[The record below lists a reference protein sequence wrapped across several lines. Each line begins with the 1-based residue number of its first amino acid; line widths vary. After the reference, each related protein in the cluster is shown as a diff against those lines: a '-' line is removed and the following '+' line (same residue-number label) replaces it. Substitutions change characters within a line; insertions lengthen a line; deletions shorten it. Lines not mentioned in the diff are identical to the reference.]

1 MSKAAAAVA
10 PPLVPVES
18 PVPGVNLTLATLLV
32 EAIKRRRKQLSS
44 LTKHNQD
51 DTSLQ
56 NIGNKATDATTA
68 FLNELRNQTESS
80 RRQKDNNKSSAN
92 APINSIKFLLDV
104 LSNDTNSLHLR
115 RSSLALIREILL
127 RSSDARAYVA
137 DGDTL
142 LQFVSIVESVED
154 VGDDCVSGGR
164 GGINETRLSPAA
176 LFQQESIE
184 FMQQLAFRYGQLYPK
199 FTVASRLLGDRV
211 SSQHVQIDSHNIG
224 TGTNEDGRRN
234 SQRQNIHLFRR
245 KRDEA
250 LEYGF
255 KACRSVER
263 LICRAENCFKVL
275 IPRWGGFN
283 TVDNSDANE
292 QLEGKIR
299 SDDSL
304 ANASSGNQIPDDAS
318 VDLEDDDSIE
328 WEEGD
333 DDGLLPDEEAVGDN
347 INSAKDLDS
356 SHVGAVAQTLAVMER
371 SGTLLDGKLSVQV
384 GKPVANGSSETEA
397 IAVDTQEGD
406 AKADARLELEA
417 IVKKISSKRI
427 KRLSQWIHAL
437 TYADGLMERAVADPA
452 SGNVGKGG
460 PISVVLLPKEA
471 RETKSLLLPQM
482 MKLKAELDSI
492 LKSAD
497 VLGVSHSESDEG
509 REREDNVQGTVA
521 AQSNVGVSNRATADR
536 KRPWLSG
543 TFTQGYQMAKK
554 QKQSKNSKVRV
565 IYRRK

>member
-1 MSKAAAAVA
+1 MSKATAAVA

-18 PVPGVNLTLATLLV
+18 PVAGVNLALATLLV

-44 LTKHNQD
+44 LTKHDQD

-56 NIGNKATDATTA
+56 NIGNKAIDATTV

-80 RRQKDNNKSSAN
+80 RRRKDNKSSAN
-92 APINSIKFLLDV
+92 APINSIKFLLDI

-115 RSSLALIREILL
+115 RSSLALIREISL

-142 LQFVSIVESVED
+142 LQFVSIVESVGD
-154 VGDDCVSGGR
+154 VGDDCVSDGR

-211 SSQHVQIDSHNIG
+211 SSQLHVQIDSQNIG

-234 SQRQNIHLFRR
+234 SQRQNIHLIRR

-250 LEYGF
+250 LECGP
-255 KACRSVER
+255 KACQSVER

-299 SDDSL
+299 SDNSL
-304 ANASSGNQIPDDAS
+304 ANTSPGNHISDDAS
-318 VDLEDDDSIE
+318 VDLEDYDSIE

-333 DDGLLPDEEAVGDN
+333 DGLLPDEESIG
-347 INSAKDLDS
+347 DS

-397 IAVDTQEGD
+397 MAVDTQEGD

-452 SGNVGKGG
+452 SGNVR
-460 PISVVLLPKEA
+460 SVVLLPKEA

-509 REREDNVQGTVA
+509 REREDNVQGTA
-521 AQSNVGVSNRATADR
+521 ATQSNVGVSNRGTSDR

-543 TFTQGYQMAKK
+543 TFAQGNKTAKK